1 MAPAGPWVEVE
12 AQRGK
17 KVRGLRVCQDESCKL
32 PQNRDRMGAANIGH
46 QFRRLFDGLG
56 PIKQMGDEERAFH
69 ALNVACIECD

>member
-1 MAPAGPWVEVE
+1 MSPV
-12 AQRGK
+12 
-17 KVRGLRVCQDESCKL
+17 

-56 PIKQMGDEERAFH
+56 PIKQMSDEERAFH

>member
-1 MAPAGPWVEVE
+1 MEVE
-12 AQRGK
+12 AKRGK

-46 QFRRLFDGLG
+46 QFRRLFDGEG
-56 PIKQMGDEERAFH
+56 PIKQMSDEERAFH